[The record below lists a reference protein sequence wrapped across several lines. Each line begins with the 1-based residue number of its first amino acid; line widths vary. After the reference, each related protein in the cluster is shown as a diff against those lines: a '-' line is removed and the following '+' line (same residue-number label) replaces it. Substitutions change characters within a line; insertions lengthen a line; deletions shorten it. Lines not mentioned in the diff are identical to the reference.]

1 MIKVD
6 LITGFLG
13 SGKTTFMKKYAES
26 DGSDPG
32 IFTDYADYVNKYATF
47 CADFEQWENEDL
59 NAAETAYYLEVQA
72 RVAEKLLTV
81 NQ

>member
-1 MIKVD
+1 MG
-6 LITGFLG
+6 LILG
-13 SGKTTFMKKYAES
+13 SLPTMPTIY
-26 DGSDPG
+26 
-32 IFTDYADYVNKYATF
+32 INKYATF